1 MILVRSMIFQVVFYT
16 TFILLMLLGAPC
28 LFLPRRATMRLVRTW
43 AWVSVKLLAVICGTR
58 LEFRHLERLP
68 KGAALLAVK
77 HQSFLET
84 FALILVLDDFSFIL
98 KKELTAIPFFG
109 WYTRAAG
116 QIALDRSRRGATIAG
131 LQRSVRACLAAGRQ
145 VVIFPEGTRRP
156 VGAPPAYK
164 TGVSA
169 IVTDS
174 GVPCIPVALN
184 SGVFWPR
191 RGILRRPGTIVFDFL
206 PPIEPGLGKRAFMAA
221 LEAAIE
227 PATDALVA
235 EALANDA
242 SLRTVVPQPA
252 ASRCADKAGN
262 SPAPA

>member
-1 MILVRSMIFQVVFYT
+1 MILVRSMIFQVAF
-16 TFILLMLLGAPC
+16 FAALMILLLFGLPC
-28 LFLPRRATMRLVRTW
+28 LLLPRRATMRLVRTW
-43 AWVSVKLLAVICGTR
+43 AWVSVKLLALICGTKI
-58 LEFRHLERLP
+58 EFRNLDRLP

-77 HQSFLET
+77 HQSTLET
-84 FALILVLDDFSFIL
+84 FALVTVLDDFAFIL
-98 KKELTAIPFFG
+98 KKELTKIPFFG
-109 WYTRAAG
+109 WYAKRSE

-131 LQRSVRACLAAGRQ
+131 LQRSVRKCLADGRQ
-145 VVIFPEGTRRP
+145 VIIFPEGTRQP

-191 RGILRRPGTIVFDFL
+191 RGLLRRPGTVVFDFL
-206 PPIEPGLGKRAFMAA
+206 PPIPPGLGKRDFMAA
-221 LEAAIE
+221 LEGAIE

-235 EALANDA
+235 EALAADA
-242 SLRTVVPQPA
+242 SLIKVVPQPA
-252 ASRCADKAGN
+252 APRCPDKAGN